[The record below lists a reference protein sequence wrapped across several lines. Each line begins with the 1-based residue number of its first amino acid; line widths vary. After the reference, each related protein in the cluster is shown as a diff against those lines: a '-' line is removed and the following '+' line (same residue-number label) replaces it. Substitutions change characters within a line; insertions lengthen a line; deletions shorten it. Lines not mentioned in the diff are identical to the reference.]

1 MGSLTGDQGYV
12 QGGPGS
18 AEVAQVT
25 EEPLR
30 LEPRLYSAGSGDAG
44 QGGSVPDSSELRA
57 FLKCRTYGAK
67 TRKVSGKMR

>member
-1 MGSLTGDQGYV
+1 MGALIGDQGCV
-12 QGGPGS
+12 QGGPGA

-30 LEPRLYSAGSGDAG
+30 LEPRLYSAGRGDAG
-44 QGGSVPDSSELRA
+44 QGGSGPDFSELRA

-67 TRKVSGKMR
+67 TRKVPGKMR